1 MTPTLTDPAAALFDA
16 ATRGLEDDGLA
27 VGSQAG
33 PAPRVADAR
42 RRRMAGGPVG
52 EGAAYLTLVRGS
64 DGLLDFRADA
74 GPALRPQRRAWRR
87 GTPGIFDAVPINHT
101 LFKPVTGSKVSE
113 FLEKLD
119 DGFNPRYG
127 LFDLN
132 GQRVSQIAAS
142 GRVLLIVHG
151 TFSKGD
157 AILDQLREA
166 KGSTGQ
172 LVGRQLLQAA
182 GARYQQVL
190 VYEHPT
196 LQVGPW
202 INALDLAR
210 AFAGTQAQVD
220 VVCHSRGGL
229 VTRWWLEVFQREL
242 MARAR
247 VVFVASPLMGTGLAS
262 PYRLRTALKLLANYS
277 AAVSQVSGLAGLALP
292 MFKVVEGLAA
302 LLASGTGLLARAPI
316 ADAAVAMVPGLAAM
330 SRYGPDGVDF
340 IKGNVELEKL
350 SFGWTAPPP
359 GYFAVTSNFESKAI
373 GWRFWEAFRS
383 PVQRIADAGTDV
395 LFSGSND
402 FVVDTESMTR
412 VGVGADIV
420 DPAHKLD
427 FGTNDRVHHVN
438 YFLQPETVH
447 FIRQSLTF

>member
-42 RRRMAGGPVG
+42 RRRMAGGPASD
-52 EGAAYLTLVRGS
+52 GAAYLTLVRGS

-101 LFKPVTGSKVSE
+101 LFRPVTGSKVSE

-132 GQRVSQIAAS
+132 GRRVSQIAAT
-142 GRVLLIVHG
+142 GKVLLIVHG

-166 KGSTGQ
+166 RGSTGPF
-172 LVGRQLLQAA
+172 VGRQLLQAA
-182 GARYQQVL
+182 GTRYQQVL

-210 AFAGTQAQVD
+210 AFAGT
-220 VVCHSRGGL
+220 
-229 VTRWWLEVFQREL
+229 
-242 MARAR
+242 RAR
-247 VVFVASPLMGTGLAS
+247 STW
-262 PYRLRTALKLLANYS
+262 S
-277 AAVSQVSGLAGLALP
+277 A
-292 MFKVVEGLAA
+292 
-302 LLASGTGLLARAPI
+302 T
-316 ADAAVAMVPGLAAM
+316 AAVAS
-330 SRYGPDGVDF
+330 SRAGGS
-340 IKGNVELEKL
+340 K
-350 SFGWTAPPP
+350 SFSA
-359 GYFAVTSNFESKAI
+359 S
-373 GWRFWEAFRS
+373 
-383 PVQRIADAGTDV
+383 
-395 LFSGSND
+395 
-402 FVVDTESMTR
+402 
-412 VGVGADIV
+412 
-420 DPAHKLD
+420 
-427 FGTNDRVHHVN
+427 
-438 YFLQPETVH
+438 
-447 FIRQSLTF
+447 